1 MAINVGELFLQLKA
15 DSGQLTADL
24 NKAQGKVNKSADAM
38 AAKLAGIGKGMAIA
52 GAAVTAVFGAIIM
65 KTTQLGDTY
74 DKMSKRTN
82 ISVESLSALG
92 YAAKISGA
100 DLDTVEKSLRYLARG
115 MDDVSQGI
123 GEAKDAFEFLD
134 ISVTDTEGNLRST
147 MDVLKEAATKLAA
160 MTDETKQVALAT
172 DIFGARYGTQLL
184 PMLKEGGA
192 GIEALMEK
200 AKELGVVMST

>member
-172 DIFGARYGTQLL
+172 DIFGAR
-184 PMLKEGGA
+184 
-192 GIEALMEK
+192 
-200 AKELGVVMST
+200 